1 MSIFQVRLVLQ
12 GEEIQNG
19 TNWTKVVST
28 HPIRINDA
36 HALKRL
42 LFKAAMC
49 KYFVRPQCI
58 ELYLIVFFQ
67 NVRPAE
73 NMNKVCLS

>member
-1 MSIFQVRLVLQ
+1 MLQ
-12 GEEIQNG
+12 GEEIKNG
-19 TNWTKVVST
+19 TNWTRVVST

-49 KYFVRPQCI
+49 VNSFVRPQCI
-58 ELYLIVFFQ
+58 VILNSVYPEC
-67 NVRPAE
+67 ASCATK
-73 NMNKVCLS
+73 NMNKVCPL

>member
-49 KYFVRPQCI
+49 VNILCV
-58 ELYLIVFFQ
+58 L
-67 NVRPAE
+67 NV
-73 NMNKVCLS
+73 